1 MKILDNISNQSIWV
15 TLIVGITV
23 SIQGY
28 FLHQTNSQPKKR
40 NLIILTKSPVRLI
53 SRWDTVFHPNT
64 IKEDKAGETATLV
77 LNSLLTNIREEEF
90 MQYKFNENIYIRV
103 NTADIKSDEAQVNL
117 NEQSNIKGL

>member
-1 MKILDNISNQSIWV
+1 MKILDNLSNQSIWV

-28 FLHQTNSQPKKR
+28 FLHQTNAQPKKR

-64 IKEDKAGETATLV
+64 IKDDKAGETATLV